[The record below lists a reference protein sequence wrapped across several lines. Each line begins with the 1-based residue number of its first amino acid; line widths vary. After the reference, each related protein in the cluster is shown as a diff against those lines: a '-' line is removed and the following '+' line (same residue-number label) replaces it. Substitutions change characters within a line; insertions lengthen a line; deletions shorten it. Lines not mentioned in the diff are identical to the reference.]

1 MGMPATPAASLPVA
15 RIKPLKQIVGTGAQE
30 SYEAAIA
37 GVWTDLRT
45 TLHRLEVLAA
55 DPDET
60 LGRDDAPER
69 LGGLQYSL
77 HRSAE
82 LVTGLE
88 PPLDAETAHE
98 ELAAALTD
106 ARDATAEIA
115 YVLEVDDAEAAK
127 SYVYEWRGALFR
139 VRLAQLRLASPVPDS
154 AVPSRAHESPV
165 RRVLLA
171 RALVAAG
178 AFALAAGAIAGMWI
192 LVAVGLT
199 AFALGALAGNR

>member
-1 MGMPATPAASLPVA
+1 MA
-15 RIKPLKQIVGTGAQE
+15 RIRALKQIVGTRARE

-55 DPDET
+55 DPDEA
-60 LGRDDAPER
+60 LARHDAPER

-88 PPLDAETAHE
+88 PTFEAESAHE
-98 ELAAALTD
+98 ELAEALTE

-115 YVLEVDDAEAAK
+115 YILNVDDAEAAQPF
-127 SYVYEWRGALFR
+127 VYEWRGALFR
-139 VRLAQLRLASPVPDS
+139 VRLAQLRLAGPAP
-154 AVPSRAHESPV
+154 AAIEPPGTHAPSR
-165 RRVLLA
+165 RRAVLVWSLVGIVLLG
-171 RALVAAG
+171 ALG
-178 AFALAAGAIAGMWI
+178 LIAFAI
-192 LVAVGLT
+192 
-199 AFALGALAGNR
+199 GALAGTR

>member
-1 MGMPATPAASLPVA
+1 MGTPANPVASLPVA
-15 RIKPLKQIVGTGAQE
+15 RIRSLKQIVRSGARE

-55 DPDET
+55 DPDEA
-60 LGRDDAPER
+60 LARDDAPER

-88 PPLDAETAHE
+88 PPLEAETALE
-98 ELAAALTD
+98 ELAEALTD

-115 YVLEVDDAEAAK
+115 YVLDVDDAEAAK
-127 SYVYEWRGALFR
+127 PYIYEWRGALFR
-139 VRLAQLRLASPVPDS
+139 VRLAQLRLAGPVTTAS
-154 AVPSRAHESPV
+154 ASSRTHAPSS
-165 RRVLLA
+165 RRTLL
-171 RALVAAG
+171 LW
-178 AFALAAGAIAGMWI
+178 ALAVIG
-192 LVAVGLT
+192 LVVALGLI
-199 AFALGALAGNR
+199 AFALGAFAGTR

>member
-1 MGMPATPAASLPVA
+1 MA
-15 RIKPLKQIVGTGAQE
+15 RIQALKQIVGTGARE

-55 DPDET
+55 DPEES
-60 LGRDDAPER
+60 LARDDAAER

-88 PPLDAETAHE
+88 PPLEAETAHE
-98 ELAAALTD
+98 ELASALTD

-115 YVLEVDDAEAAK
+115 YALEVDDAEGAGP
-127 SYVYEWRGALFR
+127 YVYEWRGALFR
-139 VRLAQLRLASPVPDS
+139 VRLAQLRLSNPVPQSPVPS
-154 AVPSRAHESPV
+154 AVTGISP
-165 RRVLLA
+165 RRVMLGWL
-171 RALVAAG
+171 LVAAG
-178 AFALAAGAIAGMWI
+178 ALVLAAGAIAGIW
-192 LVAVGLT
+192 LLAAVGLT
-199 AFALGALAGNR
+199 AFALGAVAGSR

>member
-1 MGMPATPAASLPVA
+1 M
-15 RIKPLKQIVGTGAQE
+15 RQIVRTGARE

-55 DPDET
+55 DPDEA
-60 LGRDDAPER
+60 LARDDAPER

-88 PPLDAETAHE
+88 PPLEAETAHE
-98 ELAAALTD
+98 ELAEALAE

-115 YVLEVDDAEAAK
+115 YVLEVDDAEAVK
-127 SYVYEWRGALFR
+127 PWVYEWRGALFR
-139 VRLAQLRLASPVPDS
+139 VRLAQLRLAGPMP
-154 AVPSRAHESPV
+154 AVTAPPGMRARSV
-165 RRVLLA
+165 RRTLLVWVLAGILLLA
-171 RALVAAG
+171 ALG
-178 AFALAAGAIAGMWI
+178 PI
-192 LVAVGLT
+192 
-199 AFALGALAGNR
+199 AFALGALAGTR

>member
-1 MGMPATPAASLPVA
+1 MGSLVKPGASLPVA
-15 RIKPLKQIVGTGAQE
+15 RIQSLKQIVGTGARE

-55 DPDET
+55 DPDES
-60 LGRDDAPER
+60 LARDDAAER

-82 LVTGLE
+82 LVAGLE
-88 PPLDAETAHE
+88 PPLEAETGHE
-98 ELAAALTD
+98 ELASALTD

-115 YVLEVDDAEAAK
+115 YVLEVDDAEGAGP
-127 SYVYEWRGALFR
+127 YVYEWRGALFR
-139 VRLAQLRLASPVPDS
+139 VRLAQLRLSSPVAQAPAPS
-154 AVPSRAHESPV
+154 APHGPSA

-171 RALVAAG
+171 WALVAVG
-178 AFALAAGAIAGMWI
+178 AFVLAAGAVAGVW
-192 LVAVGLT
+192 LLAAVGLA
-199 AFALGALAGNR
+199 AFALGALAGSR

>member
-1 MGMPATPAASLPVA
+1 MGTPVNPAASLPVA
-15 RIKPLKQIVGTGAQE
+15 RIQSLKQIVRSGARE

-55 DPDET
+55 DPDEA
-60 LGRDDAPER
+60 LARDDAPER

-88 PPLDAETAHE
+88 PPLEAEAAHE
-98 ELAAALTD
+98 ELAEALTD

-115 YVLEVDDAEAAK
+115 YVLDVDDAEAAK
-127 SYVYEWRGALFR
+127 PFVYEWRGALFR
-139 VRLAQLRLASPVPDS
+139 VRLAQLRLAGPVTTATAS
-154 AVPSRAHESPV
+154 SRTRAPSS
-165 RRVLLA
+165 RRTLVVW
-171 RALVAAG
+171 ALVGILLLVALGLIALALS
-178 AFALAAGAIAGMWI
+178 AFA
-192 LVAVGLT
+192 VT
-199 AFALGALAGNR
+199 R

>member
-1 MGMPATPAASLPVA
+1 MGSLVKPGASLPVA
-15 RIKPLKQIVGTGAQE
+15 RIQALKQIVGTGARE

-45 TLHRLEVLAA
+45 TLQRLELLAA
-55 DPDET
+55 EPDES
-60 LGRDDAPER
+60 LAREDAAER

-88 PPLDAETAHE
+88 PPLEAETAHE
-98 ELAAALTD
+98 ELASALMD

-115 YVLEVDDAEAAK
+115 YVLEVDDAEGAGP
-127 SYVYEWRGALFR
+127 YVYEWRGVLFR
-139 VRLAQLRLASPVPDS
+139 VRLAQLRLSSPVSQS
-154 AVPSRAHESPV
+154 AVASAPRGTSA

-171 RALVAAG
+171 WALVAAG
-178 AFALAAGAIAGMWI
+178 ALVLAAGA
-192 LVAVGLT
+192 VAESG
-199 AFALGALAGNR
+199 FWPPWG

>member
-1 MGMPATPAASLPVA
+1 MGSLVKPGASLPVA
-15 RIKPLKQIVGTGAQE
+15 RIQSLKQIVGTGARE

-55 DPDET
+55 DPEET
-60 LGRDDAPER
+60 FARHDAGER

-88 PPLDAETAHE
+88 PPLEAETAHE
-98 ELAAALTD
+98 ELTSALAD

-115 YVLEVDDAEAAK
+115 YVLEVDDAEGAGP
-127 SYVYEWRGALFR
+127 YVYEWRGALFR
-139 VRLAQLRLASPVPDS
+139 VRLAQLRLSSPVEQPAVAS
-154 AVPSRAHESPV
+154 APRGTSA

-171 RALVAAG
+171 WALVAAG
-178 AFALAAGAIAGMWI
+178 ALVLAAGAIAGIW
-192 LVAVGLT
+192 LLAAVGLT
-199 AFALGALAGNR
+199 AFALGAVAGSR

>member
-1 MGMPATPAASLPVA
+1 
-15 RIKPLKQIVGTGAQE
+15 LKQIVGTGAQE

-45 TLHRLEVLAA
+45 TLHRLEELAA
-55 DPDET
+55 DPDDT
-60 LGRDDAPER
+60 LARDDVPER

-98 ELAAALTD
+98 ELAEALTE

-115 YVLEVDDAEAAK
+115 YVLDVDDAEAAK
-127 SYVYEWRGALFR
+127 PYVYEWRGALFR
-139 VRLAQLRLASPVPDS
+139 VRLAQLRLATPVS
-154 AVPSRAHESPV
+154 AAAVPSRAHEPSIP
-165 RRVLLA
+165 RSLLA
-171 RALVAAG
+171 WSLVGAGALV
-178 AFALAAGAIAGMWI
+178 LAAGAISGIWLLAA
-192 LVAVGLT
+192 LGLI
-199 AFALGALAGNR
+199 AFALGAVAASR

>member
-1 MGMPATPAASLPVA
+1 MESLVKPGASLPVA
-15 RIKPLKQIVGTGAQE
+15 TIQPLKQIVGTGARE

-55 DPDET
+55 DPDES
-60 LGRDDAPER
+60 LARDDAAER

-88 PPLDAETAHE
+88 PPLEAEAAHE
-98 ELAAALTD
+98 ELASALAD

-115 YVLEVDDAEAAK
+115 YVLEVDDAEGAGP
-127 SYVYEWRGALFR
+127 YVYEWRGALFR
-139 VRLAQLRLASPVPDS
+139 VRLAQLRLSSPAAQS
-154 AVPSRAHESPV
+154 AVATAPHGTSARQV
-165 RRVLLA
+165 VLA
-171 RALVAAG
+171 WTLVAAG
-178 AFALAAGAIAGMWI
+178 ALVLAAAAVAGIW
-192 LVAVGLT
+192 LLAAVGLA
-199 AFALGALAGNR
+199 AFALGAVAGNR

>member
-1 MGMPATPAASLPVA
+1 M
-15 RIKPLKQIVGTGAQE
+15 KQTVGTRVRE

-55 DPDET
+55 DPDEA

-82 LVTGLE
+82 LVSGLE
-88 PPLDAETAHE
+88 PPTEAEPAHE
-98 ELAAALTD
+98 ELAEALTD

-115 YVLEVDDAEAAK
+115 YVLDVADAEAAK
-127 SYVYEWRGALFR
+127 PYVYEWRGALFR
-139 VRLAQLRLASPVPDS
+139 VRLAQLRLAGPAP
-154 AVPSRAHESPV
+154 AATAAPGTRV
-165 RRVLLA
+165 RSVRGSVLVWALA
-171 RALVAAG
+171 GILLLVA
-178 AFALAAGAIAGMWI
+178 L
-192 LVAVGLT
+192 GLI
-199 AFALGALAGNR
+199 AFALGALAGTR